1 MDDDRVPQI
10 TPDALP
16 VFLLALARA
25 IRECQTAPASSIGIR
40 DLIDSHLD
48 DLLVTMGLDSFD
60 RWSVLE
66 LQEML
71 DGMIRADIFSGVGA
85 EHLKGWR
92 EILWPWMEDSLAEI
106 PAEINRTH
114 DDGYPRKESFHGG
127 PATARHAGPTP
138 PAFTDH

>member
-1 MDDDRVPQI
+1 MDDDKVPQI

-25 IRECQTAPASSIGIR
+25 IRECQTTPAWSVGIR

-48 DLLVTMGLDSFD
+48 DLLLTMGLDSFD

-66 LQEML
+66 IQEIL
-71 DGMIRADIFSGVGA
+71 DGLIRADIFSGVGA

-92 EILWPWMEDSLAEI
+92 EILWQWEDI
-106 PAEINRTH
+106 PIPEDLKLDR
-114 DDGYPRKESFHGG
+114 
-127 PATARHAGPTP
+127 
-138 PAFTDH
+138 